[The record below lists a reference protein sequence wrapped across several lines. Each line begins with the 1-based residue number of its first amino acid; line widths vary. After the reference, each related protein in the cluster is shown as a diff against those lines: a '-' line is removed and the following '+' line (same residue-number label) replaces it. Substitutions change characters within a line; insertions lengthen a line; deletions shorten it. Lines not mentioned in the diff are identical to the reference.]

1 MVPETVAVC
10 RQCHKRCFSK
20 PGSPQVSS
28 KTPTLTDRKNL
39 TSPVNNGFLSAKHTC
54 QNTYSLI
61 DNKSECQNRCKK
73 EICIAETK
81 ITSSPEKTEEKNI
94 VLPIVSPTVSP
105 RVAIRRSREEFFR
118 NSESKQNCTSPFGRM
133 SKSPSSQSPSSQK
146 SSDSSRSTLFSTNS
160 LMSFAHT
167 TCSSMALS
175 SSTKNTLSPERSS
188 NASTGSEE
196 IVQCVI
202 AQEKY
207 LNEVKCVENVV
218 LSKNQ
223 ISRARLKEMRAYCN
237 VTKTFEK
244 SANSSPKTNKYL
256 ASAEST
262 SADKDTFSSFN
273 PNFFSM
279 PSKTTVNGDIR
290 RCLDAQNAKP
300 EATKPNVNFSWSP
313 MMLMGEFT

>member
-1 MVPETVAVC
+1 
-10 RQCHKRCFSK
+10 
-20 PGSPQVSS
+20 
-28 KTPTLTDRKNL
+28 
-39 TSPVNNGFLSAKHTC
+39 
-54 QNTYSLI
+54 
-61 DNKSECQNRCKK
+61 
-73 EICIAETK
+73 
-81 ITSSPEKTEEKNI
+81 
-94 VLPIVSPTVSP
+94 
-105 RVAIRRSREEFFR
+105 
-118 NSESKQNCTSPFGRM
+118 
-133 SKSPSSQSPSSQK
+133 
-146 SSDSSRSTLFSTNS
+146 
-160 LMSFAHT
+160 MSFAHT

-188 NASTGSEE
+188 NASTGSGEE

-256 ASAEST
+256 ACSDGT

-279 PSKTTVNGDIR
+279 PMKTTVNGDIR

-300 EATKPNVNFSWSP
+300 DASKPNVNFSWSP
-313 MMLMGEFT
+313 LMLMGEFIDFEMFRQIKFRKKY